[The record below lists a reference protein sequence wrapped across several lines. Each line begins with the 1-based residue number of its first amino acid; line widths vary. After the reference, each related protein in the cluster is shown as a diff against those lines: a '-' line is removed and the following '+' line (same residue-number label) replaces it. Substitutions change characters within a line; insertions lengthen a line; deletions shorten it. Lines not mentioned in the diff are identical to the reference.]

1 MKPAPFSYMRVK
13 SLKEAFDLLE
23 EYGEDAR
30 ILSGGQSLMPTLNMR
45 LSAPKIL
52 IDINQISGLSD
63 IEIKNDKVRVGSL
76 LRHNHL
82 SSSDIVT
89 KHLPLVSKAVPH
101 IAHHAIRNRGTIG
114 GSIAFADP
122 AAELPAVAKAA
133 GFTFIIKNRNEE
145 REVEAEDFFLGLFE
159 TSLKETEILIAIEAP
174 KLQQNEKT
182 AFIELSRRQGDY
194 AIIGVAAQSVVE
206 NSVFKD
212 IRLAYF
218 GAGDKPVMAK
228 QAIDLL
234 EGQSYSEEVV
244 SEAQKALE
252 ADLNP
257 MDDLNGPPEMKMH
270 LARVITARAL
280 ADLIS

>member
-1 MKPAPFSYMRVK
+1 MRVK
-13 SLKEAFDLLE
+13 SLEEAFDLLE

-76 LRHNHL
+76 VRHNHL

>member
-1 MKPAPFSYMRVK
+1 MNPTRNGL
-13 SLKEAFDLLE
+13 LKVLDLI
-23 EYGEDAR
+23 GA
-30 ILSGGQSLMPTLNMR
+30 
-45 LSAPKIL
+45 
-52 IDINQISGLSD
+52 D

-76 LRHNHL
+76 VRHNHL

>member
-1 MKPAPFSYMRVK
+1 M
-13 SLKEAFDLLE
+13 
-23 EYGEDAR
+23 
-30 ILSGGQSLMPTLNMR
+30 
-45 LSAPKIL
+45 
-52 IDINQISGLSD
+52 
-63 IEIKNDKVRVGSL
+63 
-76 LRHNHL
+76 
-82 SSSDIVT
+82 
-89 KHLPLVSKAVPH
+89 
-101 IAHHAIRNRGTIG
+101 
-114 GSIAFADP
+114 
-122 AAELPAVAKAA
+122 
-133 GFTFIIKNRNEE
+133 
-145 REVEAEDFFLGLFE
+145 
-159 TSLKETEILIAIEAP
+159 
-174 KLQQNEKT
+174 
-182 AFIELSRRQGDY
+182 SRRQGDY